1 MGLVPPCPPAPRLFL
16 PMLVRLCAN
25 FIAMVVLC
33 AASTA
38 SAAESAAMPQF
49 ERDVLPILR
58 AHCVRCHGP
67 EKQESQVRLDKLSS
81 DMVHDR
87 AAAETWHEVLNA
99 LNAGEMPP
107 AQEKQLSA
115 SERTTLTTWISDSI
129 KRAVDARRDSD
140 GRVVL
145 RRLNRTEYQNTMT
158 DLLGLEMDYARDL
171 PPDPVS
177 ADGFLNDGGAL
188 QMTSLQWEYY
198 LQSARRALDRVIVV
212 GPAPKKHRYEFT
224 KSNVG
229 GWLDNPEQSNHLT
242 RQQQFLV
249 KMVDNYPE
257 EGEFLVRV
265 KLSAELKPD
274 FGFPLLEVSVGY
286 RPDTKILLREF
297 DLVEITSAEEQT
309 LEFRGRAENY
319 PLPVRGQGKF
329 PGLVVRVR
337 NAYTDGS
344 PLPKAT
350 KDKKNVTTYP
360 AEPHLPSLLIK
371 SVEFQGPVFDRWPP
385 ELHRRIM
392 VDSPLRE
399 KDEAGYAGAVLEPF
413 MRRACRRPVS
423 KSEVTK
429 MVDFY
434 RSIRSTFPSSEEAMR
449 ETLAMV
455 LIQPEFL
462 YLIEPSGD
470 KKRRVDDWELAS
482 RLSYFLWSTMPDA
495 RLFELAAKGT
505 LHQPDVLSK
514 EVERL
519 LSDKR
524 SARFVEQF
532 AEQWL
537 QLQVVDAVAV
547 SQKQYPGFDDTLKI
561 DMRGETTALVAE
573 LVQRDLSAMNLIA
586 SDFTMLNERL
596 AKHYGVTG
604 VLGNKFRRVALKP
617 EQHRGGLLGQAAIL
631 LSNSTGADSHP
642 VRRAVWIRDR
652 LLNDPPAPPPPD
664 APSLEEADPSF
675 LKLSVR
681 EQLEVHRKKEACASC
696 HRNIDPW
703 GITLEN
709 FDAIGLW
716 RDELRRSSGG
726 KIPVNAG
733 AVLPTGRRL
742 TGADGLRDYLTN
754 DRKDDFTRSLIV
766 RLLTY
771 ALGRQP
777 ELSDQRAID
786 DLSTKFTADGYRMRR
801 LIHAIVQSE
810 PFQTK

>member
-1 MGLVPPCPPAPRLFL
+1 MP
-16 PMLVRLCAN
+16 VRLCAN
-25 FIAMVVLC
+25 FIAMFVLC
-33 AASTA
+33 AASIA
-38 SAAESAAMPQF
+38 SGAESATMPQF

-58 AHCVRCHGP
+58 AHCIRCHGP
-67 EKQESQVRLDKLSS
+67 EKQESQVRLDKLST
-81 DMVHDR
+81 DMIHDR
-87 AAAETWHEVLNA
+87 AAAETWHEVLHA

-107 AQEKQLSA
+107 AKEKPLSA
-115 SERTTLTTWISDSI
+115 AERTTLTTWISDSI

-177 ADGFLNDGGAL
+177 ADGFLNDGRSL

-229 GWLDNPEQSNHLT
+229 GWLDNPEQSNRLT

-249 KMVDNYPE
+249 KMVDDYPE
-257 EGEFLVRV
+257 EGEFVVRV
-265 KLSAELKPD
+265 KLSAELKAD

-297 DLVEITSAEEQT
+297 DLVEITSADEQT
-309 LEFRGRAENY
+309 LEFRGRIENY

-371 SVEFQGPVFDRWPP
+371 SVEFEGPVFDRWPP

-392 VDSPLRE
+392 FDSPLRE
-399 KDEAGYAGAVLEPF
+399 KDEAGYAAAVLEPF
-413 MRRACRRPVS
+413 MRRAYRRPVG
-423 KSEVTK
+423 KAEVTK

-434 RSIRSTFPSSEEAMR
+434 RSIRATFPTPEETMR

-455 LIQPEFL
+455 LIQPEFF
-462 YLIEPSGD
+462 YLVEPAGD

-505 LHQPDVLSK
+505 LHQPEVLNK

-532 AEQWL
+532 TEQWL

-547 SQKQYPGFDDTLKI
+547 SRKQYPGFDDTLKV
-561 DMRGETTALVAE
+561 DMRSETTALVAE
-573 LVQRDLSAMNLIA
+573 LVRHDLSAMNLIS

-596 AKHYGVTG
+596 AKHYGMTG

-631 LSNSTGADSHP
+631 LSNSTGVDSHP

-664 APSLEEADPSF
+664 VPSLDEADPSF

-709 FDAIGLW
+709 FDAVGRW
-716 RDELRRSSGG
+716 RDDVIRPSGG
-726 KIPVNAG
+726 KLPVNASD
-733 AVLPTGRRL
+733 VLPTGRRL
-742 TGADGLRDYLTN
+742 AGADGLREYLTN
-754 DRKDDFTRSLIV
+754 DRKDDFTRSLIA
-766 RLLTY
+766 RLLTF
-771 ALGRQP
+771 ALGRQL
-777 ELSDQRAID
+777 ELSDQRTID
-786 DLSTKFTADGYRMRR
+786 DLNISFSADGYRMRR

-810 PFQTK
+810 PFHTK